1 MKKAYLF
8 SGQGS
13 QYIGMEKIF
22 ENYTNI
28 SNHFFTKSEK
38 ILGYNILDIIS
49 NGDSE
54 TLNNT
59 KYTQPAIFLISA
71 IAYNIYKKNHT
82 PPYCCA
88 GHSLGEITALY
99 ASEVLS
105 FNDALRFIKKRA
117 ESMEKAGKINPG
129 KMLAIIKPKQL
140 EVKELLEKT
149 SHLTIANYNSE
160 NQIILSGSPK
170 SINEAL
176 SFCKKNKMRSLLLPV
191 SGAFHSSLMKPASDV
206 LLKTINELNFN
217 NAIMPI
223 YQNVD
228 ALPETNKNSIK
239 MNLIKQITSPVQW
252 KNTIDNMINDGISH
266 FIELGP
272 KNILTNMSKKL
283 YENITFDSYEEVMKN
298 ESL

>member
-22 ENYTNI
+22 KDNKNI
-28 SNHFFTKSEK
+28 SEYFFTKAQE
-38 ILGYNILDIIS
+38 ILGYDILDIIS
-49 NGDSE
+49 NGQNE

-59 KYTQPAIFLISA
+59 KHTQPAIFLISA
-71 IAYNIYKKNHT
+71 IAYNIYKEKHSL
-82 PPYCCA
+82 PDCCA

-117 ESMEKAGKINPG
+117 ESMEKAGQINPG
-129 KMLAIIKPKQL
+129 KMLAIIKPKEL
-140 EVKELLEKT
+140 IVKELLEKID
-149 SHLTIANYNSE
+149 HLTIANYNSK
-160 NQIILSGSPK
+160 NQIILSGDVE
-170 SINEAL
+170 SINEAA
-176 SFCKKNKMRSLLLPV
+176 SFCKKNKMRALLLPV
-191 SGAFHSSLMKPASDV
+191 SGAFHSPLMKPASDV
-206 LLKTINELNFN
+206 LLKTINELNFD

-223 YQNVD
+223 YQNVN
-228 ALPETNKNSIK
+228 ALPDTNKDTIK

-252 KNTIDNMINDGISH
+252 KNTINNMISDGVSR

-272 KNILTNMSKKL
+272 KNILSNMSKKL
-283 YENITFDSYEEVMKN
+283 HENTSFDSYEELIEN
-298 ESL
+298 ESI